1 MRKII
6 STIALTIL
14 CIFPLYSQDLSVL
27 NQATIEVAANIGKSV
42 VSISSVVKEKIDSR
56 LYLGSPFRD
65 DLQEDFFRRFFEEF
79 FGENP
84 EREYKSMGLGSGIII
99 DKDGYILTNEHVV
112 AGASEIKVKLSDGR
126 EFNAQVKGSDYRS
139 DLAIIKVEAKDLPA
153 IKLGDSDKLRI
164 GEWVVAIGNPFG
176 FAIEN
181 PEPTVTV
188 GVVSALGRYVSA
200 LGRRER
206 SYDDLIQTDAA
217 INPGN
222 SGGPLV
228 NLNGEV
234 IGINTAIFTTS
245 GGYQGIGFAIPVN
258 KAKKILA
265 KLLKG
270 EKILY
275 GWLGVSI
282 QDLNEDLR
290 NYFGIKERQGVI
302 VLKVYKDS
310 PAESA
315 GFKEGDLILS
325 FNAQTIKTTRDLV
338 KLVSSFTVGEPASLR
353 ILRSGKEMNLEVKI
367 GKMPKDVEE
376 LETFEGIGN
385 TDESKKVSFRGMS
398 VGNLNSFYKEKL
410 KLGSEE
416 GVIIVDIEPDSLA
429 DKSGLAV
436 GDIIF
441 KIEGK
446 KTKNTEEFKII
457 TEKIKGNC
465 LLKTNRGYFVLKDK

>member
-6 STIALTIL
+6 SGIALSIL
-14 CIFPLYSQDLSVL
+14 FTFLLYSQDLSVL
-27 NQATIEVAANIGKSV
+27 NKSTIEVSANVGKSV
-42 VSISSVVKEKIDSR
+42 VSISSVVKERIDSK
-56 LYLGSPFRD
+56 LYLGSPFGD
-65 DLQEDFFRRFFEEF
+65 DLQDDFFRRFFEEF

-84 EREYKSMGLGSGIII
+84 EREYKRMGLGSGIII

-112 AGASEIKVKLSDGR
+112 SGASEIKVKLSDGR
-126 EFNAQVKGSDYRS
+126 EFNAEIKGSDFRS

-153 IKLGDSDKLRI
+153 IKLGDSDKLKI
-164 GEWVVAIGNPFG
+164 GEWVLAIGNPFG

-181 PEPTVTV
+181 PEPSVTV
-188 GVVSALGRYVSA
+188 GVISALGRYVSA

-234 IGINTAIFTTS
+234 VGINTAIITTS

-258 KAKKILA
+258 KAKKNLA

-290 NYFGIKERQGVI
+290 NYFGVKEREGVI

-310 PAESA
+310 PAEKAS
-315 GFKEGDLILS
+315 FKEGDLILS
-325 FNAQTIKTTRDLV
+325 FNNQIIKTTRDLI
-338 KLVSSFTVGEPASLR
+338 KLVSSFTVGESASLR
-353 ILRSGKEMNLEVKI
+353 ILRSGKEMSLKVEI
-367 GKMPKDVEE
+367 GKMPKDIEE
-376 LETFEGIGN
+376 LETFESI
-385 TDESKKVSFRGMS
+385 TDIDESNRVSFRGMT
-398 VGNLNSFYKEKL
+398 VGNLNNFYKEKF
-410 KLGSEE
+410 KLSSEE
-416 GVIIVDIEPDSLA
+416 GVIIVDIEQDSLA
-429 DKSGLAV
+429 DKSGLTI

-441 KIEGK
+441 KIEDK
-446 KTKNTEEFKII
+446 KIKNTEEFKNI
-457 TEKIKGNC
+457 TDKIKGNC

>member
-1 MRKII
+1 
-6 STIALTIL
+6 
-14 CIFPLYSQDLSVL
+14 
-27 NQATIEVAANIGKSV
+27 
-42 VSISSVVKEKIDSR
+42 
-56 LYLGSPFRD
+56 
-65 DLQEDFFRRFFEEF
+65 
-79 FGENP
+79 
-84 EREYKSMGLGSGIII
+84 
-99 DKDGYILTNEHVV
+99 
-112 AGASEIKVKLSDGR
+112 
-126 EFNAQVKGSDYRS
+126 
-139 DLAIIKVEAKDLPA
+139 
-153 IKLGDSDKLRI
+153 
-164 GEWVVAIGNPFG
+164 
-176 FAIEN
+176 
-181 PEPTVTV
+181 
-188 GVVSALGRYVSA
+188 
-200 LGRRER
+200 
-206 SYDDLIQTDAA
+206 
-217 INPGN
+217 
-222 SGGPLV
+222 
-228 NLNGEV
+228 
-234 IGINTAIFTTS
+234 
-245 GGYQGIGFAIPVN
+245 GYQGIGFAIPVN